1 MVVGACVL
9 VVAVMEHEPSFD
21 EEERQ
26 EPGADGPGHVARRED
41 GASAWQ
47 NLPTVRLRLALV
59 SPLLGLVALGSA
71 GAQGPT
77 THPTASAAAWSVQVA
92 LPNTAPIT
100 TTAASAPPDDAPVAG
115 ATYAYPADGSVVS
128 VQSTTATATT
138 TITRNAAAASQS
150 VITGVSLFGGAIT
163 ADAVTASASAGT
175 GPSGAGGNANGS
187 AVTNL
192 MIGGQP
198 APAGNRL
205 GVADWGVL
213 TLGTETVERTAGDG
227 IRGYRGVVYELVLRL
242 TQDHG
247 GLPVGTLIRIG
258 YAAVSVQTAPP
269 AAAPA
274 TTTSPATTTTTTPQA
289 PSAQTTGPDVAPVG
303 DLPSERPR
311 QAKSGTASIGPGPL
325 YGIKPKLTA
334 GHYVFPVYGPSSYID
349 TFGAARSDVTY
360 HHGDDIFGQLGQP
373 LVACA
378 DGTLFSVGWNKIGGN
393 RLWIVD
399 SQGNQFYYA
408 HLSAFATTAVNGAHV
423 KAGQVVGFMGHTG
436 DAEGTPVHL
445 HFEIHPVS
453 LLYLGY
459 DGAVDPTPYL
469 DAWRHQ
475 QDLPFPIAGGWTP
488 PVPGGTAPEPGAILL
503 HMSDI
508 STANGLDP
516 SSLEHALTA
525 PKASTLLRL
534 LPTVIA
540 PTHDLGRG

>member
-1 MVVGACVL
+1 M
-9 VVAVMEHEPSFD
+9 
-21 EEERQ
+21 
-26 EPGADGPGHVARRED
+26 
-41 GASAWQ
+41 
-47 NLPTVRLRLALV
+47 RLRLALV
-59 SPLLGLVALGSA
+59 SPLVGLVALGSA

-77 THPTASAAAWSVQVA
+77 THPTASASAWGVQIA
-92 LPNTAPIT
+92 LPNAAPVT
-100 TTAASAPPDDAPVAG
+100 TTAVSAPPNGAPVAG
-115 ATYAYPADGSVVS
+115 AVYSYPADGSVVT
-128 VQSTTATATT
+128 VQSTTASATT
-138 TITRNAAAASQS
+138 TVAQNAGARAQS
-150 VITGVSLFGGAIT
+150 VVTGVSLFGGTIT
-163 ADAVTASASAGT
+163 ADAVTADASSGT

-192 MIGGQP
+192 LIDGQP
-198 APAGNRL
+198 APAGNKL
-205 GVADWGVL
+205 TIADWGVL
-213 TLGTETVERTAGDG
+213 TLGTDTVDRTAGDG
-227 IRGYRGVVYELVLRL
+227 VRGYRGVVYELALRL

-247 GLPVGTLIRIG
+247 ALPVGSLIRIG
-258 YAAVSVQTAPP
+258 YAAASAQTAPAAP
-269 AAAPA
+269 SATTTPTSTAPAAPA
-274 TTTSPATTTTTTPQA
+274 AGQVA
-289 PSAQTTGPDVAPVG
+289 VGPEVAPVG
-303 DLPSERPR
+303 DLPSERPK
-311 QAKSGTASIGPGPL
+311 QQKGGAGTIGPGGPL
-325 YGIKPKLTA
+325 YGIRPKLTA

-378 DGTLFSVGWNKIGGN
+378 DGTIFSVGWNKIGGN

-399 SQGNQFYYA
+399 AEGNQFYYA

-459 DGAVDPTPYL
+459 DGAVDPSPYL

-516 SSLEHALTA
+516 SSLRRALTA
-525 PKASTLLRL
+525 PNASALLRA
-534 LPTVIA
+534 LPTVVA